1 MDASMRH
8 LRTPTHAPAL
18 HASPGVSP
26 VSPAG
31 ARLSSRNTSWCWV
44 LPFLLIL
51 STSAWA
57 DTGRPSVD
65 LNEGWRYRWGDS
77 PPGPAEVPAWALES
91 GDEQAWKPVAALRE
105 PPGRGAHTFLWLSI
119 PIPQEQ
125 WLEPALYLGTVANA
139 FEVYANGQRV
149 YTSGRL
155 NPSGTE
161 ETDNLAWRLIPLPP
175 TVEGT
180 RLLLRIQSSGPIIG
194 VGGAARVGAHH
205 QLLATVTRTGLAP
218 FFMGLL
224 LFIIAGA
231 AAVGALARRQTQM
244 LLPLMLFASGSAA
257 MMLGTSGLIPAL
269 WGGYLLGSQLT
280 LVGSYCILPAL
291 AWFISD
297 SVLENRMRWFRWSA
311 WATCVPAAVQAI
323 IAMTDLGT
331 AQRYLGPFVAYSV
344 PCLLACVI
352 IAGISAWRGNPD
364 ARIFSMGLAVFF
376 GVVLHTTLP
385 VFGLVESTDSLMHW
399 GFLALTLSLVGI
411 VVRRTALMVRAL
423 ESHTRQL
430 EERRHEVKRLAQ
442 DMGSGAGEL
451 ATVAQQL
458 RTSSEVQTAGVSRQA
473 AALREAEQTVQ
484 EIRQGSLVT
493 ADKARLLASSIETAE
508 EAGRDG
514 GAAIARTLTNLEAI
528 RQEVSE
534 MASSILALDTRTREI
549 SSIVDT
555 VKGLAD
561 QSNMLA
567 INAAIEAARSG
578 EHGRGFGVVSREVR
592 SLADQSIL
600 ATHRI
605 REVLDGVSLSMRETA
620 KMSEQ
625 GEQRVKAS
633 LDAVRVSGAQ
643 LQRLTAIID
652 DTGTSVRQISAAVAQ
667 QDAGTSQIAQA
678 IQELSA
684 QMQHTLRTVEE
695 TQKVSGS
702 VQTLAENMAG
712 TARIALQTGTLDD

>member
-8 LRTPTHAPAL
+8 IRIPTHAPAI
-18 HASPGVSP
+18 HAVSGVSP

-31 ARLSSRNTSWCWV
+31 ACMSSRRTSWCWV

-57 DTGRPSVD
+57 DTGRPSID
-65 LNEGWRYRWGDS
+65 LNQGWRYRWGDS
-77 PPGPAEVPAWALES
+77 PPGPADVPAWALES
-91 GDEQAWKPVAALRE
+91 GDEQAWQPVAALRE
-105 PPGRGAHTFLWLSI
+105 PPGRGAHTVLWLSI
-119 PIPQEQ
+119 PVPQGQ

-139 FEVYANGQRV
+139 FEVYANGHRIHA
-149 YTSGRL
+149 SGRL
-155 NPSGTE
+155 NPSGNE
-161 ETDNLAWRLIPLPP
+161 ETDNLAWRLVPLPP
-175 TVEGT
+175 TVEGS

-218 FFMGLL
+218 FVMGMLL
-224 LFIIAGA
+224 LTIASA
-231 AAVGALARRQTQM
+231 AALGALVRRQTQM
-244 LLPLMLFASGSAA
+244 LLPLVIFTSGSAA
-257 MMLGTSGLIPAL
+257 LLLGTSGLIPAL
-269 WGGYLLGSQLT
+269 WGHYLLGSQLT
-280 LVGSYCILPAL
+280 LVGSHCILPAL

-311 WATCVPAAVQAI
+311 WAACVPASLQVI
-323 IAMTDLGT
+323 IVMADLGM
-331 AQRYLGPFVAYSV
+331 AQRNLGLFVLYSV
-344 PCLLACVI
+344 PCLLGCVI
-352 IAGISAWRGNPD
+352 VAGISAWRGNPD
-364 ARIFSMGLAVFF
+364 ARIFSMGLGVFF
-376 GVVLHTTLP
+376 GVVIHTTLP
-385 VFGLVESTDSLMHW
+385 VFGLAEATDSLMHW

-411 VVRRTALMVRAL
+411 VVRRAVLVVRAL
-423 ESHTRQL
+423 ASHTHQL

-451 ATVAQQL
+451 AAVAQQL

-493 ADKARLLASSIETAE
+493 ANKARQLAGSIETAE

-514 GAAIARTLTNLEAI
+514 GAAITHTLTNLEAI

-534 MASSILALDTRTREI
+534 MSSHILALDARTREI

-605 REVLDGVSLSMRETA
+605 REVLDGVSLSMREAA
-620 KMSEQ
+620 KRSEQ

-633 LDAVRVSGAQ
+633 LDAVRVSGTQ
-643 LQRLTAIID
+643 LQRLTGIID

-684 QMQHTLRTVEE
+684 QMRHTLRTAEE

-702 VQTLAENMAG
+702 VQALAENMAG
-712 TARIALQTGTLDD
+712 TARIALQAGTLDD